1 MVLCVIYTWI
11 QRHYKLMDLQ
21 NVFISNLKMFR
32 KNAKMT
38 QAQLAMKIDRSFN
51 YINSIECAAFF
62 PPPDTIQ
69 KIAEV
74 LNIRPMQ
81 LFDEGANP
89 LTIITDN
96 KERLISEISEKIYSR
111 LQGDLRSNITKVIDE
126 MIK

>member
-1 MVLCVIYTWI
+1 
-11 QRHYKLMDLQ
+11 MDLQ

-32 KNAKMT
+32 KKAKMT
-38 QAQLAMKIDRSFN
+38 QAQLAMEIDKSFN

-96 KERLISEISEKIYSR
+96 KEQLISEISEKIYSR
-111 LQGDLRSNITKVIDE
+111 FQGDLRRDISKVIDE